1 MARQSVSDAVTRI
14 RDVMW
19 ALTHQRRWNPSNQ
32 YRGSRVTVHGAT
44 RHTSSALLLFNKDK
58 PSMQRPTETT
68 ILEVQQRAD
77 ARTWRKHYCHAHD
90 DEVKEA
96 LEFGSAP
103 SPFKRSKKEEKTEK
117 TSKEKSQHGGLTPV
131 LSQDQPQARKLDLL
145 GRVASKTKK
154 ASASQS
160 NMHSGAVM
168 LLSSTR
174 IY

>member
-19 ALTHQRRWNPSNQ
+19 ALTHQRRWIPSNQ

-58 PSMQRPTETT
+58 PSMQRPAETT

-77 ARTWRKHYCHAHD
+77 ARTWQKHYCHAHD

-103 SPFKRSKKEEKTEK
+103 SPFKRSKKEEEAQKP
-117 TSKEKSQHGGLTPV
+117 SKKNPQHGGLTPGPRSWAKTNLKRGSWICSV
-131 LSQDQPQARKLDLL
+131 GYRQRPRKT
-145 GRVASKTKK
+145 VPAK
-154 ASASQS
+154 ATCIQEP
-160 NMHSGAVM
+160 
-168 LLSSTR
+168 
-174 IY
+174 

>member
-1 MARQSVSDAVTRI
+1 MPE
-14 RDVMW
+14 
-19 ALTHQRRWNPSNQ
+19 LG
-32 YRGSRVTVHGAT
+32 GS
-44 RHTSSALLLFNKDK
+44 
-58 PSMQRPTETT
+58 T
-68 ILEVQQRAD
+68 ID
-77 ARTWRKHYCHAHD
+77 YCHAHD

-117 TSKEKSQHGGLTPV
+117 TSKENLNMVVLPLQKAQKVNPTAHQTYHQKGKKTQILKEQTRLPWPPV

-174 IY
+174 IYWNLFWNHDDD

>member
-77 ARTWRKHYCHAHD
+77 ARTWRKHY
-90 DEVKEA
+90 
-96 LEFGSAP
+96 
-103 SPFKRSKKEEKTEK
+103 
-117 TSKEKSQHGGLTPV
+117 
-131 LSQDQPQARKLDLL
+131 
-145 GRVASKTKK
+145 
-154 ASASQS
+154 
-160 NMHSGAVM
+160 
-168 LLSSTR
+168 
-174 IY
+174 

>member
-1 MARQSVSDAVTRI
+1 MPE
-14 RDVMW
+14 
-19 ALTHQRRWNPSNQ
+19 LG
-32 YRGSRVTVHGAT
+32 GS
-44 RHTSSALLLFNKDK
+44 
-58 PSMQRPTETT
+58 T
-68 ILEVQQRAD
+68 ID
-77 ARTWRKHYCHAHD
+77 YCHAHD

-117 TSKEKSQHGGLTPV
+117 TSKEKPQHGGLTPAKGTESEPNCTSNIPPKGEENTNFERADTSSWPPV

-174 IY
+174 IYWNLFWNHDDD